1 MAQRQIQLTKAVFYM
16 TGAIAS
22 FVAMAVAGR
31 AVSFQLDTFE
41 IMLFRSFIG
50 FLLVL
55 GFILVRGE
63 GKNISRRHMGVHV
76 VRNLFHFSGQN
87 LWFFALTVIP
97 LAQVFALEFTT
108 PLWILILS
116 PLILGEGLSRKKISV
131 GLIGFGGALLVAQP
145 AMSGLSLGVI
155 SAALAAVGFAGSIVL
170 TKKLTQSETILTV
183 LFYMTL
189 FQLGFGIICAGYD
202 GDIALPSAQNLP
214 WVILIACA
222 GLAAHF
228 SLTAALSLAPATL
241 IAPIDF
247 IRLPAI
253 VVIGF
258 VFYSEPVDALV
269 ILGAGIIFAANYVN
283 IIGERNSS

>member
-1 MAQRQIQLTKAVFYM
+1 MAQRQTQLTKAVLYM

-63 GKNISRRHMGVHV
+63 GKNISRRHMGIHV
-76 VRNLFHFSGQN
+76 VRNLFHFIGQN

-116 PLILGEGLSRKKISV
+116 PFVLGERLTPKKNR
-131 GLIGFGGALLVAQP
+131 
-145 AMSGLSLGVI
+145 SGS
-155 SAALAAVGFAGSIVL
+155 
-170 TKKLTQSETILTV
+170 
-183 LFYMTL
+183 
-189 FQLGFGIICAGYD
+189 
-202 GDIALPSAQNLP
+202 
-214 WVILIACA
+214 
-222 GLAAHF
+222 H
-228 SLTAALSLAPATL
+228 
-241 IAPIDF
+241 
-247 IRLPAI
+247 RL
-253 VVIGF
+253 
-258 VFYSEPVDALV
+258 
-269 ILGAGIIFAANYVN
+269 
-283 IIGERNSS
+283 

>member
-116 PLILGEGLSRKKISV
+116 PLILGERLSRKKISV

-155 SAALAAVGFAGSIVL
+155 SAALAAVGFACSIVL

-283 IIGERNSS
+283 ILGERNPS

>member
-1 MAQRQIQLTKAVFYM
+1 MAQCQIQLTKAVLYM

-76 VRNLFHFSGQN
+76 VRNLFHFTGQN

-116 PLILGEGLSRKKISV
+116 PFILGERLTRKKSQ
-131 GLIGFGGALLVAQP
+131 LV
-145 AMSGLSLGVI
+145 S
-155 SAALAAVGFAGSIVL
+155 
-170 TKKLTQSETILTV
+170 
-183 LFYMTL
+183 
-189 FQLGFGIICAGYD
+189 
-202 GDIALPSAQNLP
+202 
-214 WVILIACA
+214 
-222 GLAAHF
+222 
-228 SLTAALSLAPATL
+228 
-241 IAPIDF
+241 
-247 IRLPAI
+247 
-253 VVIGF
+253 
-258 VFYSEPVDALV
+258 
-269 ILGAGIIFAANYVN
+269 
-283 IIGERNSS
+283 